1 MGFLTAVLALAAS
14 CGGGGGVLGPAPP
27 PTSVAVTGNAGAPMA
42 VLAYTNG
49 TSMTVTAD
57 GSGNYTLVVP
67 PGWSGTVT
75 PSLSGYTFQPASRT
89 YTSLANGQNG
99 QNYTITARPVAGTM
113 KVTWLRYDSGT
124 QTITPSTLP
133 VTSATVQAV
142 LADGTVLAGTYDPA
156 SGAFSVGNVPTG
168 AVTLVCAGGGTTA
181 AVVTGQAQVD
191 MGWTQQGRAGV
202 SYPTGSTPV
211 VFNITGM
218 TGTQAWSSNDYLR
231 FYDFNSGLHCTPDAD
246 SVAGY
251 PANGATALS
260 GLTVDW
266 WSNAEG
272 PLALVDPTKGDAP
285 VLEQLSDFWSPNG
298 NGPTPTSH
306 LDRAGNLYQPN
317 QLTISDRIGAT
328 LNGAFTF
335 QPLSAT
341 ALLAFQRSAFA
352 AGAADFNTAAAL
364 QPPLFEVDDAPGLA
378 TYGYLGPALDRLKY
392 WDSNVANAS
401 IDVDLGPAAL
411 PALFPGFQRE
421 FLAGAHSQ
429 ITFLLAG
436 TTTSATFDDPALMA
450 FTLTSP
456 ATPLA
461 PLVTPPRNL
470 RVGGT
475 SLVAGNGILAIGV
488 GTTPTL
494 AWDAPA
500 SGTPQGYRLA
510 VYQAAAANSATVL
523 TGPVLDLF
531 TAGLQAQVPPGI
543 LVQGGT
549 YFFVVRAIA
558 DPAYKPATAPQR
570 FGTFPFGWADN
581 VTGLVQP

>member
-1 MGFLTAVLALAAS
+1 
-14 CGGGGGVLGPAPP
+14 
-27 PTSVAVTGNAGAPMA
+27 MA

-49 TSMTVTAD
+49 TAMTVTAD

-113 KVTWLRYDSGT
+113 KVTWLPYDSGT
-124 QTITPSTLP
+124 QTLTPSTLP

-202 SYPTGSTPV
+202 SYPTGSTRV

-218 TGTQAWSSNDYLR
+218 TGAQAWSSNDYLR
-231 FYDFNSGLHCTPDAD
+231 FCDFNSGLHCTPDAD

-266 WSNAEG
+266 WSNPEG

-392 WDSNVANAS
+392 WDSNLANAS

-411 PALFPGFQRE
+411 PAVFPGFQRE

-450 FTLTSP
+450 FTLASP

-475 SLVAGNGILAIGV
+475 SLVTGNGILATGV

-500 SGTPQGYRLA
+500 SGTPQGYRVE

-558 DPAYKPATAPQR
+558 DPAYKPATAPRR

>member
-1 MGFLTAVLALAAS
+1 MGFPTAVLALAAA
-14 CGGGGGVLGPAPP
+14 CGGGGLLGPAPP
-27 PTSVAVTGNAGAPMA
+27 PTSVTITGNAGAPMA
-42 VLAYTNG
+42 VLAYMNG
-49 TSMTVTAD
+49 APMTVTAD
-57 GSGNYTLVVP
+57 GSGNYTFYVP

-89 YTSLANGQNG
+89 YTSLADGQNG
-99 QNYTITARPVAGTM
+99 QNYTVATRPVAGTM
-113 KVTWLRYDSGT
+113 KVTWLPYDSGT

-156 SGAFSVGNVPTG
+156 SGAFSVGNVPPG

-191 MGWTQQGRAGV
+191 MGWPQQGRTGV
-202 SYPTGSTPV
+202 RYPTGSTLV
-211 VFNITGM
+211 AFNITGM
-218 TGTQAWSSNDYLR
+218 TGAQAWSGNDYLR
-231 FYDFNSGLHCTPDAD
+231 FYDWNSGLHCTPDAD
-246 SVAGY
+246 SVSGY
-251 PANGATALS
+251 PADGATALS

-266 WSNAEG
+266 WSNPEG
-272 PLALVDPTKGDAP
+272 PLALVDTTKGDAP
-285 VLEQLSDFWSPNG
+285 VLEQLSDAWSPYG

-306 LDRAGNLYQPN
+306 LARAGNAWQPSP
-317 QLTISDRIGAT
+317 LTISDRAGAT
-328 LNGAFTF
+328 LDGAFTY

-341 ALLAFQRSAFA
+341 VLVAFQRSAFA
-352 AGAADFNTAAAL
+352 TGAADVNASAVL
-364 QPPLFEVDDAPGLA
+364 QPPFFEVDDGPGLA

-392 WDSNVANAS
+392 WDSAVADAS
-401 IDVDLGPAAL
+401 TDVNLGTAAL
-411 PALFPGFQRE
+411 PAVFPGFQRE
-421 FLAGAHSQ
+421 YLAGAHSQ

-436 TTTSATFDDPALMA
+436 TTASATFDDPALMV
-450 FTLTSP
+450 FTLTP
-456 ATPLA
+456 PITALA

-470 RVGGT
+470 SVGGT
-475 SLVAGNGILAIGV
+475 SLVNGNGILATGV

-500 SGTPQGYRLA
+500 SGTPQGYRVA

-523 TGPVLDLF
+523 TGPVLELF
-531 TAGLQAQVPPGI
+531 TAGTQARVPPGI
-543 LVQGGT
+543 LAQGGT

-558 DPAYKPATAPQR
+558 DPAYSPATAPQR
-570 FGTFPFGWADN
+570 YGTFPFGWADN